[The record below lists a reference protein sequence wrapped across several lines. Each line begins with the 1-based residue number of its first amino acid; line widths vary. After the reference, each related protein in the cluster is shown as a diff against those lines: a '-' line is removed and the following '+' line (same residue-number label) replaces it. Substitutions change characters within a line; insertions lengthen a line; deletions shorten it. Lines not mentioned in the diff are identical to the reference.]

1 MVVGDSVANSMGP
14 GFERAAVANGLSVW
28 DASVD
33 GCGITQ
39 DVGER
44 HVAGW

>member
-1 MVVGDSVANSMGP
+1 MVVGDSVANSLGP
-14 GFERAAVANGLSVW
+14 GFERAAAANGLSVW
-28 DASVD
+28 NASVD

-44 HVAGW
+44 NVWG